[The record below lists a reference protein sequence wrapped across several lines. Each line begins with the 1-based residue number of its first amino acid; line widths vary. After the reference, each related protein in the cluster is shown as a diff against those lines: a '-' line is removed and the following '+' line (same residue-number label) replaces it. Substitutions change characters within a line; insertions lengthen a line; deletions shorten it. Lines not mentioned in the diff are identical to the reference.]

1 MSFSKLN
8 LIISDAC
15 SLLFSIISLFVPS
28 LLSPSLPLSPP
39 PLSLQFSQGVWSTI
53 QFSKQDHVTLVK
65 LLFELVTIP
74 DLESPLLQA
83 WCVILSK
90 LLKYAQQLSPFMLV

>member
-1 MSFSKLN
+1 MYVIEYAN
-8 LIISDAC
+8 NCSDA
-15 SLLFSIISLFVPS
+15 F
-28 LLSPSLPLSPP
+28 SPS
-39 PLSLQFSQGVWSTI
+39 PLSLSPYPPSLSYFSFVRVYGV

-90 LLKYAQQLSPFMLV
+90 LLKYAQQLSLLPDTTMLV